1 MKHEWLGGAQV
12 YMDLRRLELQLGG
25 ERYLTSAEDD
35 VRYGHMLA
43 GQELNLNS
51 QHISLPFI

>member
-1 MKHEWLGGAQV
+1 MKHAWLIGAEV

-35 VRYGHMLA
+35 SRYAHFLV
-43 GQELNLNS
+43 GQGRMHEHVPPPL
-51 QHISLPFI
+51 I